1 MLVALQRIKKQKS
14 NQEIG
19 SLMSFTTNL
28 HLKWVYSFWQQKDTL
43 LVISSQ
49 NKIVYIYKELR
60 KSFILIF
67 DFVTNDRF
75 QLQRTR
81 SVDVGCDHGHADILR
96 LGLRVREERGGHQVH
111 LHATGEAFIIST
123 SY

>member
-28 HLKWVYSFWQQKDTL
+28 HLKWVYSFWQQKRHFIGYYVTKKNRL
-43 LVISSQ
+43 QLQ
-49 NKIVYIYKELR
+49 RTKK
-60 KSFILIF
+60 KFILIF
-67 DFVTNDRF
+67 YFVTNDRF